1 MDHLVD
7 ANRPRHQIIFPRLTP
22 HRSHYDF
29 ENLTETYY
37 VPNKK

>member
-7 ANRPRHQIIFPRLTP
+7 TNHPRYQIIFPRLTP

-29 ENLTETYY
+29 ENLTEPYY
-37 VPNKK
+37 VPITK